1 MATENHYPE
10 GQIWNADGTPIH
22 IGGMSFNGA
31 KTLQKILET
40 TENDIIETLCNIEEV
55 SIALYEHLAEA
66 YDCDDVEIGQLLRL
80 YIMARKHKAE
90 GNIRHFDA
98 LNETISRKSKKKNTS
113 PLIAEL
119 QSRL

>member
-10 GQIWNADGTPIH
+10 GQMWNADGTPIH

-40 TENDIIETLCNIEEV
+40 TENDIIETLCNLEEASNV
-55 SIALYEHLAEA
+55 LYEHFTEA
-66 YDCDDVEIGQLLRL
+66 YECDDVEIVQLLRL
-80 YIMARKHKAE
+80 FIMARRHKAE
-90 GNIRHFDA
+90 GNIRLFDA
-98 LNETISRKSKKKNTS
+98 LNETMSQKSKKKNTS

>member
-22 IGGMSFNGA
+22 IGGMSFDGA
-31 KTLQKILET
+31 KTLQKNLET
-40 TENDIIETLCNIEEV
+40 TENDIIETLCNLEEA

-66 YDCDDVEIGQLLRL
+66 YDCNDAEIGHLLGLFRT
-80 YIMARKHKAE
+80 ARRRKAE
-90 GNIRHFDA
+90 GDIRIFDA
-98 LNETISRKSKKKNTS
+98 LNESLSQKSKKKNIS